1 MVLVPPISSIQLA
14 NRAVTEDR
22 HRITLPAGISV
33 PVIAAWN
40 TEGNLLNL
48 LAPGPCRTGERVH
61 RLLHRF
67 YAPDIRFLRYYP
79 TSAGNEIRQ
88 LVVHDTP
95 LSAGTTIDL
104 P

>member
-61 RLLHRF
+61 RLLH
-67 YAPDIRFLRYYP
+67 YYP